1 MAIDP
6 SLTGQLVGPAIGISG
21 PGEGIGSGPDAG
33 LQHPWAWFFGL
44 ASVGL
49 AMALGMPLLV
59 VVCLLGLVLAG
70 VLRVSTGDATTV
82 LSLALAALF
91 VIPQRYIFE
100 PLGAAGTPA
109 IMAGVAAFAWWVFSR
124 MNGSSPG
131 KGYNPS
137 RIGLGILMTGA
148 LVAYTA
154 GFTRPILPVEARNAD
169 RTLIIWI
176 GYAGF
181 LLLCADGVSDRRRLD
196 VLLRRLVWGASYMS
210 VVAMLQFF
218 SAGRFDLAKLLQP
231 PGLTFKVADV
241 ETKES
246 FARGLF
252 YRVSG
257 TAMHPIEFSVVAV
270 AILPIALHFAFHDRH
285 RGIIARWTPVIL
297 IGFAMPLAISRSGF
311 LGLAL
316 AGLCFLPTIP
326 ATRRLQLA
334 AVGVGAMAAMS
345 VVVPGLLG
353 TVKAFFEKAGQDNS
367 ISARTQDY
375 QYLNSFFSQ
384 RPVTGRGFGTFVPTL
399 YDFLDNQYLLT
410 AIEAGTIGVA
420 CLLLFLFSGMATARV
435 VARRSTDPVS
445 KSLAQAL
452 FAGVVV
458 HAATFATYDAL
469 VFPTTGMTLF
479 LTVGAAGALWR
490 LCRESRQWTSAR

>member
-1 MAIDP
+1 
-6 SLTGQLVGPAIGISG
+6 
-21 PGEGIGSGPDAG
+21 
-33 LQHPWAWFFGL
+33 
-44 ASVGL
+44 
-49 AMALGMPLLV
+49 
-59 VVCLLGLVLAG
+59 
-70 VLRVSTGDATTV
+70 
-82 LSLALAALF
+82 
-91 VIPQRYIFE
+91 
-100 PLGAAGTPA
+100 
-109 IMAGVAAFAWWVFSR
+109 
-124 MNGSSPG
+124 
-131 KGYNPS
+131 
-137 RIGLGILMTGA
+137 
-148 LVAYTA
+148 
-154 GFTRPILPVEARNAD
+154 
-169 RTLIIWI
+169 
-176 GYAGF
+176 
-181 LLLCADGVSDRRRLD
+181 
-196 VLLRRLVWGASYMS
+196 
-210 VVAMLQFF
+210 
-218 SAGRFDLAKLLQP
+218 
-231 PGLTFKVADV
+231 
-241 ETKES
+241 
-246 FARGLF
+246 
-252 YRVSG
+252 
-257 TAMHPIEFSVVAV
+257 VAV